1 MILLGLLFTDHTFS
15 AWNENLF
22 LANPLLGVLSVALF
36 MSCLDLTWQTRA
48 QKLSAVC
55 AAIALGGL
63 VWQITPISG
72 HENGAFFA
80 LLLPGHL
87 GLAWGL
93 RADGTGIPEAY
104 DAQASSELD

>member
-55 AAIALGGL
+55 AAIALVGL